1 MFPAS
6 MLQKLFVHGSL
17 KNTPTGFEMKIK
29 NIIDTG
35 TLIGIGPV
43 VVDGTTYAPA
53 TLRITTSSGEA
64 TGDQLSRAHSLT
76 IRAYSEARLQVTG
89 EPLAPG
95 EHQIKLQML
104 VNEAGQLQFSI
115 TEALSE

>member
-1 MFPAS
+1 

-17 KNTPTGFEMKIK
+17 KNTPTGFELKIK
-29 NIIDTG
+29 NTIDTG
-35 TLIGIGPV
+35 TLIGVGPV
-43 VVDGTTYAPA
+43 VVDGTTYEPA
-53 TLRITTSSGEA
+53 KVRIITSSGES

-89 EPLAPG
+89 APLAAG
-95 EHQIKLQML
+95 EHTIKLQML

-115 TEALSE
+115 TEPLSE